1 MKANVKSE
9 KKKSS
14 VTARQWV
21 IFLLVGLIGQFAWAI
36 ENMYLNSYLY
46 YLNYTDPS
54 GQGFNYSL
62 MIALTTAFS
71 AITATVTTLIMGTLT
86 DKLKKRKIFISLGY
100 IIWGIATASFGLLNG
115 NNANALLPISMTA
128 ATSAI
133 MVIVIDCIMTFF
145 GSTANDAAFN
155 AYVTANTKDDD
166 RGKVEGVLSILPL
179 IAMLLIFVGLN
190 GLTTEAQ
197 GYRWDLFFYIVGAL
211 VSVVGVICIWLIPKE
226 KKEEKSHEKY
236 GKLLIEGF
244 KPSVIKQNKE
254 LYILLIIYFIYGVA
268 IQTFFPYLMVYV
280 ERTCNISNSGE
291 SFLTAFAIVM
301 ACALLLGSLGS
312 VIIGRL
318 SDKFSKM
325 GMIIP
330 VFVILIVG
338 CIMMFFAPSVADDT
352 GRTVYTAIAGTVMIL
367 GYVSVPTVLNAMVR
381 EKIPHGK
388 EGAFLGIR
396 NLFVVALPMCIG
408 PFIGDAL
415 NQAYGVHYLNEYNV
429 DSLVPSEWG
438 YIVASCILLLA
449 FIPII
454 YLIIKGKKNKDK
466 DKNNAY
472 LFKELTKDL
481 NIEPVYKLDSHPRPS
496 FRRKGYI
503 DLGGEFD
510 YLITKDPSLPSQYEG
525 KVLVP
530 YAIESPY
537 SKVNRAL
544 EKDEFLF
551 YHKRI
556 DLGEAAGKEH
566 IFLNFEGVD
575 QEATVYID
583 GVEIGSHMGG
593 YTRFSFDI
601 KPYLSGPVFD
611 LVVRVKDV
619 SDCSYH
625 LAGKQRMQPT
635 GWFYSSS
642 SGIWK
647 PVYIEAIGEKY
658 IKNIRITPDYEKE
671 SVKVYV
677 ETSYP
682 STCRFYIDKICCEI
696 ETDREVEIP
705 LENDFRP
712 WSVEEPNLYQVKV
725 EFGDDVVYSYFG
737 VKKVEIKE
745 GDDGYHHFY
754 LNDKKIFIN
763 GLLDQGYYFLGGLT
777 PVSYDDLEHDVIRVK
792 ELGYNTLR
800 MHVKV
805 ECEAFY
811 YYCDKY
817 GILVI
822 QDIPNGGD
830 RTKLI
835 DVVKPRV
842 SIKINNQK
850 MLNYEKYGRTNE
862 EGREE
867 FKKEADEIV
876 EYVTPFVSVFM
887 ITIFNEAWGQ
897 FDSDENYELLKSKH
911 PQFIYDTASGWL
923 DTDKSD
929 VFSIHSYTVP
939 TRKRDERNSRPYIL
953 TEIGG
958 VGLEVNGHFIY
969 PKLFGHGNCKKPKQ
983 LEKKYT
989 KLYSKLTDQMEE
1001 GRLQGIIYT
1010 QLSDC
1015 EGEAN
1020 GIYTLDR
1027 ECLKIDRSVIT
1038 GLNERINSLC
1048 E

>member
-1 MKANVKSE
+1 MKENAKAE
-9 KKKSS
+9 KKSS

-36 ENMYLNSYLY
+36 ENMYLNTYLY

-71 AITATVTTLIMGTLT
+71 AIVATVTTLIMGSLT
-86 DKLKKRKIFISLGY
+86 DKLKKRKIFITVGY
-100 IIWGIATASFGLLNG
+100 IVWGVATASFGLLNG

-128 ATSAI
+128 VTSAI

-155 AYVTANTKDDD
+155 AYVTANTKDKD

-179 IAMLLIFVGLN
+179 IAMLIIFVGLN

-211 VSVVGVICIWLIPKE
+211 VSVVGVISIWLIPKE
-226 KKEEKSHEKY
+226 KKEEKTQEKY

-318 SDKFSKM
+318 SDRFSKM
-325 GMIIP
+325 SMIIP

-338 CIMMFFAPSVADDT
+338 CLMMFFAPSIASDT
-352 GRTVYTAIAGTVMIL
+352 GRTAYTAIAGTVMIL

-381 EKIPHGK
+381 EHIPHGK
-388 EGAFLGIR
+388 EGSFLGIR

-415 NQAYGVHYLNEYNV
+415 NQAYGEHYLNEYNV

-449 FIPII
+449 FIPIV
-454 YLIIKGKKNKDK
+454 YLMVKGKKKDK
-466 DKNNAY
+466 DKNGAY

-481 NIEPVYKLDSHPRPS
+481 DIEPVYRLEGHPRPS
-496 FRRKGYI
+496 FSRKGYV

-510 YLITKDPSLPSQYEG
+510 YLITKDASLPLGYEG

-544 EKDEFLF
+544 EKDEYLF

-556 DLGEAAGKEH
+556 DLGEDASKEH
-566 IFLNFEGVD
+566 VFLNFEGVD

-583 GVEIGSHMGG
+583 GTEIGSHLGG

-601 KPYLSGPVFD
+601 KPYIHGPVFD
-611 LVVRVKDV
+611 LIVRVRDV
-619 SDCSYH
+619 TDCSYH
-625 LAGKQRMQPT
+625 LTGKQRMTPT

-647 PVYIEAIGEKY
+647 PVYIEAVGEKY
-658 IKNIRITPDYEKE
+658 VKSLKMTPDYEGKA
-671 SVKVYV
+671 VKVHV
-677 ETSYP
+677 ETSCP
-682 STCRFYIDKICCEI
+682 SACRLYIDGECHQI
-696 ETDREVEIP
+696 ETGKEEVVS
-705 LENDFRP
+705 LKNDFRP
-712 WSVEEPNLYQVKV
+712 WSPETPNLYDVKV
-725 EFGDDVVYSYFG
+725 EFGDDTVYSSFG
-737 VKKVEIKE
+737 FKKVEVKE
-745 GDDGYHHFY
+745 GEDGYHHFY

-777 PVSYDDLEHDVIRVK
+777 PVSYENLEHDVVRVK
-792 ELGYNTLR
+792 ELGYNTIR

-805 ECEAFY
+805 ECEPFY

-822 QDIPNGGD
+822 QDIPNGGE
-830 RTKLI
+830 RTRLI

-842 SIKINNQK
+842 SIRINNQK
-850 MLNYEKYGRTNE
+850 MLNYKNYGRLNE

-867 FKKEADEIV
+867 FRREADEIV
-876 EYVTPFVSVFM
+876 DYVTPFVSVFM

-911 PQFIYDTASGWL
+911 PGFLYDTASGWL
-923 DTDKSD
+923 DTDGSD

-939 TRKRDERNSRPYIL
+939 TKKRDERNSRPYVL

-958 VGLEVNGHFIY
+958 ASLEVKDHFIY
-969 PKLFGHGNCKKPKQ
+969 PKVFGHGKCKKPEQ
-983 LEKKYT
+983 LEKKYR

-1001 GRLQGIIYT
+1001 GRLQGVIYT

-1020 GIYTLDR
+1020 GIFTLDR
-1027 ECLKIDRSVIT
+1027 ECLKMDRLVIT
-1038 GLNERINSLC
+1038 SINERINSLC